1 VKLSKKNYREIMQ
14 SKIDEALIER
24 VSKATTFK
32 EVLQIFK
39 ETPVDQDVINAIIEE
54 QEMILSSSQ
63 LDIKNR

>member
-1 VKLSKKNYREIMQ
+1 MQ

-39 ETPVDQDVINAIIEE
+39 EAPIDQGVINDMIKE
-54 QEMILSSSQ
+54 QEMIL
-63 LDIKNR
+63 NEN